1 MAQTLIRFAYQGAD
15 EQPTKRELVDWA
27 EEGHYLKGFD
37 TTVRQVRTFRK
48 DRIVEYFD
56 DAAQFLASPL
66 GVSPPRLRSGPPRP
80 KDERPQIL
88 FTGFPAVQRA
98 HLEQLSDAAGLC
110 VVKSVTAGL
119 LFLCAGPRAGPA
131 KVQQARLQRVYIV
144 REPAL
149 HALLET
155 GELPDDSLDE
165 SL

>member
-1 MAQTLIRFAYQGAD
+1 MTAQLLFSYLGAD
-15 EQPTKRELVDWA
+15 GVTSKRALKDWS

-37 TTVRQVRTFRK
+37 TTVGQVRTFRK

-56 DAAQFLASPL
+56 DAAQFLASPR
-66 GVSPPRLRSGPPRP
+66 GVAPPRLRSGPPRP

-88 FTGFPAVQRA
+88 FTGFAAVQRA

-110 VVKSVTAGL
+110 VVKSVTQAL
-119 LFLCAGPRAGPA
+119 VFLCAGPRAGPA

-155 GELPDDSLDE
+155 GELPDDSMDE